1 MMSLMLTPHQDPPGS
16 GRSRTTQDARQPH
29 IALVEDDE
37 VLRDQ
42 LVAPGL
48 RDFGFRVTALGTAGQ
63 LQRVLQEDQPDIV
76 VLDVGLPD
84 GDGFTIAERL
94 HLNSR
99 VGIVMLSGRHAEAD
113 RVRGLSNGADAY
125 LSKPVVMS
133 ELAATL
139 RSLMRRLRPEPR
151 PSPHAPLSSP
161 TWQLDNQGW
170 CLLAP
175 NGTSIPLKAHE
186 RCMLRA
192 LLELPGEPVTRDALI
207 AALGGDELFDP
218 HRLEVLVYRLRS
230 KVGTASGLVLP
241 LSAVRGS
248 GYVFTM

>member
-1 MMSLMLTPHQDPPGS
+1 M
-16 GRSRTTQDARQPH
+16 QDATRPH

-48 RDFGFRVTALGTAGQ
+48 RDFGFRVTAVGTAGQ
-63 LQRVLQEDQPDIV
+63 LQRVLQDDQPDIV

-125 LSKPVVMS
+125 LHKPVVMS

-139 RSLMRRLRPEPR
+139 RNLMRRLRPGALPVATTEPLAWR
-151 PSPHAPLSSP
+151 
-161 TWQLDNQGW
+161 LDNQGW

-175 NGTSIPLKAHE
+175 NGTSVPLKAHE

-192 LLELPGEPVTRDALI
+192 LLEVPGEPVTRDALI

-241 LSAVRGS
+241 LSAIRGS

>member
-1 MMSLMLTPHQDPPGS
+1 MMSFILTPHQDAPGH
-16 GRSRTTQDARQPH
+16 GAQRSSQDAALPH

-63 LQRVLQEDQPDIV
+63 LQRVLRDDLPDIV

-84 GDGFTIAERL
+84 GDGFSIAERL
-94 HLNSR
+94 HLHSR

-139 RSLMRRLRPEPR
+139 RNLMRRLRPEPLSV
-151 PSPHAPLSSP
+151 PVASASPA
-161 TWQLDNQGW
+161 WQLDNQGW

-175 NGTSIPLKAHE
+175 NGTSVPLKAHE

-192 LLELPGEPVTRDALI
+192 LLDGPGEPVTRDALI

-230 KVGTASGLVLP
+230 KVGKASGLVLP